1 MNNWQRV
8 NLTFKKSL
16 TLISQCDKH
25 PTLLSR
31 DSLMV
36 LRPLDWSPSQP
47 FCFSDIPPFPSSRK
61 NQLQVRLLDWVIESN
76 TKTLTFAA
84 HCGSVWE
91 SPNYNVARKWKLG
104 YNLDFLCMKAIMSCI
119 HSSESQHSSSK
130 AHSFLLAPCDKL
142 WNESRINCLEN
153 NKDC

>member
-1 MNNWQRV
+1 MWQ
-8 NLTFKKSL
+8 TSHPSITWQFDGFAA
-16 TLISQCDKH
+16 TWLISFTAVLLQWH
-25 PTLLSR
+25 P
-31 DSLMV
+31 
-36 LRPLDWSPSQP
+36 PIP
-47 FCFSDIPPFPSSRK
+47 FLKK